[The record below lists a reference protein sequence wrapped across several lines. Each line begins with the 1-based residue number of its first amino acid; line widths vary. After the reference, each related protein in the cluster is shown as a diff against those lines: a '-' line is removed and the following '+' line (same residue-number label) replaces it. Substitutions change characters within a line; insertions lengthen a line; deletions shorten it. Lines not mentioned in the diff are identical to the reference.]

1 MLYDH
6 IVAKKNKE
14 RLISV
19 LFDPDKS
26 DETFIRNTIQKSEK
40 AGTDFFLIGGSII
53 SKSINDKIELIKSI
67 STIPVFLFPGNVL
80 QLCDKADGIFLLSL
94 ISGRNP
100 DFLIGNHVT
109 AAPFLKSSGI
119 EVIPTGYILIDT
131 GKPTSV
137 EYISNTRPIPGD
149 KPDIAVATAM
159 AGEMLGLKIIYIEG
173 GSGANSYVNTQLIK
187 EVKQNISTPLII
199 GGGINSLE
207 SAREIFEAG
216 ADIIVVGTA
225 IEENS
230 ESIYE
235 ISQAKRK

>member
-26 DETFIRNTIQKSEK
+26 DETFIHNTIQKSEK